1 MAKFQLFTDSS
12 SDLSKEQRKEYG
24 IEYFRMFISV
34 KDKDYHAD
42 LDYEEYSVDQFYKWV
57 GDLSNHCKTSLIT
70 VEEFIAKMEPF
81 LKEGKDILYV
91 ATTLALSASLNV
103 FDLAKQ
109 ELQDKYPDRKI
120 IGLNSRVAGFPLGL
134 LVIEMAKLQKEGKSI
149 EELIK
154 YHEENIAS
162 YHLIGT
168 VASLTY
174 LKAAGR
180 VSGAAA
186 FFGNLISLK
195 PIIANDEEGHNVV
208 ISKVNGSR
216 KAWDKLVDIVKEFIG
231 EDKTVYLGQGAAP
244 EANAYLKE
252 KLIKEVGA
260 KVIEYPVGPIIGLS
274 CGPGVIHIVFRG
286 KDMHVP
292 LGK

>member
-1 MAKFQLFTDSS
+1 MADFQIFTDSS
-12 SDLSKEQRKEYG
+12 SDLSKEERKQYG
-24 IEYFRMFISV
+24 IEYFRMIISV
-34 KDKDYHAD
+34 NGKEYHAD
-42 LDYEEYSVDQFYKWV
+42 LDYEEYSIEQFYKWV

-70 VEEFIAKMEPF
+70 VEEFITKMEPF
-81 LKEGKDILYV
+81 LKQGKDILYV
-91 ATTLALSASLNV
+91 GTTLALSASLTV
-103 FDLAKQ
+103 FDLAKE
-109 ELQDKYPDRKI
+109 ELKDKYPDRKMI
-120 IGLNSRVAGFPLGL
+120 ALNSLVAGYPLGWV
-134 LVIEMAKLQKEGKSI
+134 VIEMAKLQKEGKSI
-149 EELIK
+149 EELLEYHKNNIK
-154 YHEENIAS
+154 S

-168 VASLTY
+168 VASLSY

-195 PIIANDEEGHNVV
+195 PIIANDAEGHNVV
-208 ISKVNGSR
+208 IGKVNGSR
-216 KAWDKLVDIVKEFIG
+216 KAWDKLVDIVKEFI
-231 EDKTVYLGQGAAP
+231 DDSKLVYLGQGAAP
-244 EANAYLKE
+244 EANNYIKE